1 MNQPQR
7 QQGAP
12 TAQTRPAPQPQ
23 GQSLLDQA
31 IDVTLATKLKKI
43 DAALTN
49 RSSEIE
55 KLLPDFM
62 KGQAPR
68 LIARA
73 RQYFARAGSLLHKC
87 SEASF
92 CRCVL
97 EAAELGFAID
107 GKMVHAVPYNCK
119 IKGPEGKEVWG
130 YEAQL
135 IPDYKGLIAVAKRS
149 GVIQDCWARIV
160 YDTDVFSYAEED
172 GKVRYR
178 HEPDLTRER
187 DSTEGAMCVLA
198 VATHKDGWFRTET
211 MPLADILKVRCRS
224 KSYKGEESKTPWNS
238 DPGEMSKKTAI
249 KRLLKTFSDDPGLI
263 RIMELDERD
272 FREESED
279 EPQAP
284 SAAME
289 ETKRDRDAM
298 LAGDVGKRQPHARKT
313 TAPPTA
319 QTQKPVSQ
327 EQQRQET
334 AKLAPKPTVQ
344 EPPPEEQASDEPL
357 PDESE
362 APQNGNGAPYVEEQP
377 GNGHANGANAD
388 EDSPAIAEF
397 NALLNMVDQSRSQAD
412 LSTVNADMLRLW
424 NEGMLTEDQ
433 RDQVVFRCNTKLQQI
448 RAQLRSGPRR

>member
-1 MNQPQR
+1 VNQPQR
-7 QQGAP
+7 QQQGAP
-12 TAQTRPAPQPQ
+12 AAQTRQAPQQQ

-31 IDVTLATKLKKI
+31 IDVTLAQKIKTI

-49 RSSEIE
+49 RSGEIE

-73 RQYFARAGSLLHKC
+73 RQYFARAGSYLHRC

-119 IKGPEGKEVWG
+119 VKGPDGKEVWG

-172 GKVRYR
+172 GKVKYR

-211 MPLADILKVRCRS
+211 MPLADILKVRGRS

-289 ETKRDRDAM
+289 ETKRDLDAM

-319 QTQKPVSQ
+319 QKPQ
-327 EQQRQET
+327 EQPRQET
-334 AKLAPKPTVQ
+334 AKPAQQPTV
-344 EPPPEEQASDEPL
+344 EDPPYQQQTSDEPP

-362 APQNGNGAPYVEEQP
+362 APQNGAPHVEEQP
-377 GNGHANGANAD
+377 SNGHTNGAANNGD
-388 EDSPAIAEF
+388 ESPAIAEF
-397 NALLNMVDQSRSQAD
+397 NALLTRINQARSQAD
-412 LSTVNADMLRLW
+412 LTAAQNEASHLW

-433 RDQVVFRCNTKLQQI
+433 RDTVNLRCNVRLQQI

>member
-1 MNQPQR
+1 VNQPQK
-7 QQGAP
+7 QPAAP
-12 TAQTRPAPQPQ
+12 AAPQEQTQPE
-23 GQSLLDQA
+23 SDFMRL
-31 IDVTLATKLKKI
+31 LKKKVDRI
-43 DAALTN
+43 DAEMT
-49 RSSEIE
+49 RREPEIE
-55 KLLPDFM
+55 KLLPNFM
-62 KGQAPR
+62 KGQAKR

-73 RQYFARAGSLLHKC
+73 RQSFARGGTLLHKC

-92 CRCVL
+92 LKCVL

-119 IKGPEGKEVWG
+119 LKGPDGKELKENGKPVWG

-149 GVIQDCWARIV
+149 GIIQDCWARVI
-160 YDTDVFSYAEED
+160 YDSDEFTYVEED
-172 GKVRYR
+172 GKVKYR
-178 HEPDLTRER
+178 HVPDFQRER
-187 DSTEGAMCVLA
+187 DGLDGATCVLA
-198 VATHKDGWFRTET
+198 VATHKDGWFRTEV
-211 MPLADILKVRCRS
+211 MPIADVLKIRGRS
-224 KSYKGEESKTPWNS
+224 KSYKGEESFTPWNS
-238 DPGEMSKKTAI
+238 DPAEMSKKTSI

-279 EPQAP
+279 EPSAP

-289 ETKRDRDAM
+289 ETKRDLDAM

-319 QTQKPVSQ
+319 QKPAP
-327 EQQRQET
+327 QET
-334 AKLAPKPTVQ
+334 AKPAPQTTVQ
-344 EPPPEEQASDEPL
+344 EPPPEEQTSDEP
-357 PDESE
+357 PPEESE
-362 APQNGNGAPYVEEQP
+362 ASQNGNGTPQAEEQP
-377 GNGHANGANAD
+377 SNGHANGANNSE
-388 EDSPAIAEF
+388 EDSPAVAEF
-397 NALLNMVDQSRSQAD
+397 NTLLNMIDQSRSQAD
-412 LSTVNADMLRLW
+412 ISTVNHDMLRLW

>member
-12 TAQTRPAPQPQ
+12 AMQTRPAPQPQ

-31 IDVTLATKLKKI
+31 IDVTLAQKIKTI

-49 RSSEIE
+49 RSGEIE

-119 IKGPEGKEVWG
+119 IKGADGKEVWG

-160 YDTDVFSYAEED
+160 YDTDVFVYAEED
-172 GKVRYR
+172 GKVKYR

-211 MPLADILKVRCRS
+211 MPLADILKVRGRS

-289 ETKRDRDAM
+289 ETKRDLDAM

-313 TAPPTA
+313 TAAPTA
-319 QTQKPVSQ
+319 PKTAP
-327 EQQRQET
+327 QET
-334 AKLAPKPTVQ
+334 AKPAMQQTVQ
-344 EPPPEEQASDEPL
+344 EPPPEERTSDELP

-362 APQNGNGAPYVEEQP
+362 ATQNGNGEPHVEEQP
-377 GNGHANGANAD
+377 SNGHTNGSANNGD
-388 EDSPAIAEF
+388 ESPAVAEF
-397 NALLNMVDQSRSQAD
+397 NALLTRINQARSQAD
-412 LSTVNADMLRLW
+412 LTATQNEASHLW

-433 RDQVVFRCNTKLQQI
+433 RDTVNLRCNVRLQQI
-448 RAQLRSGPRR
+448 RAQLRIGPRR

>member
-1 MNQPQR
+1 VNQPQR

-12 TAQTRPAPQPQ
+12 SAPQEQTQPENDFQ
-23 GQSLLDQA
+23 RLLKQK
-31 IDVTLATKLKKI
+31 VQRI
-43 DAALTN
+43 DAAMTS
-49 RSSEIE
+49 REPEIE
-55 KLLPDFM
+55 KLLPNFM
-62 KGQAPR
+62 KGQAKR

-73 RQYFARAGSLLHKC
+73 RQAFARGGTLLHKC

-92 CRCVL
+92 LKCVL

-119 IKGPEGKEVWG
+119 LKGPDGRELRENGKPVWG

-149 GVIQDCWARIV
+149 GIIQDCWARVI
-160 YDTDVFSYAEED
+160 YDTDVFTYEEEN
-172 GKVRYR
+172 GKVRYLHR
-178 HEPDLTRER
+178 PDFQRER
-187 DSTEGAMCVLA
+187 DGLDGATCVLA
-198 VATHKDGWFRTET
+198 VATHKDGWFRTEV
-211 MPLADILKVRCRS
+211 MPIADVLKIRGRS
-224 KSYKGEESKTPWNS
+224 KSYKGEESFTPWNS
-238 DPGEMSKKTAI
+238 DPAEMAKKTSI

-289 ETKRDRDAM
+289 ETKRDLDAM

-319 QTQKPVSQ
+319 QKPQ
-327 EQQRQET
+327 EQPRQET
-334 AKLAPKPTVQ
+334 AKPAQQPTV
-344 EPPPEEQASDEPL
+344 EDPPYQQQTSDEPP

-362 APQNGNGAPYVEEQP
+362 APQNGAPHVEEQP
-377 GNGHANGANAD
+377 SNGHTNGANNGD
-388 EDSPAIAEF
+388 ESPAIAEF
-397 NALLNMVDQSRSQAD
+397 NALLTRINQARSQAD
-412 LSTVNADMLRLW
+412 LTAAQNEASSLW

-433 RDQVVFRCNTKLQQI
+433 RDTVNLRCNVKLQQI